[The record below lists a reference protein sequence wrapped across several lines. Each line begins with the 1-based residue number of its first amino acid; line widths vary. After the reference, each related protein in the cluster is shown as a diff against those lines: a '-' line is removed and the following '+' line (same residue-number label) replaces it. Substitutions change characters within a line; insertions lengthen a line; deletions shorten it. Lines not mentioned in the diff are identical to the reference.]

1 MRSQNLC
8 HGKEG
13 RGHEK
18 AARYYFSILVDDN
31 ASFRS
36 EVKKP
41 RNNKG
46 SFFPECRLS
55 MKMKDH
61 EKKIEQNKSERK

>member
-8 HGKEG
+8 HGEEG
-13 RGHEK
+13 RGHESS
-18 AARYYFSILVDDN
+18 SILFFDDN
-31 ASFRS
+31 VSFRS

-55 MKMKDH
+55 MKMK
-61 EKKIEQNKSERK
+61 EP